1 MRYQLFSTFFSKLT
15 PVEQSLFGFRLQP
28 CTYFLIAMEKNI
40 KVINWI
46 YNPEGPLIVYSAVSN
61 KRVDKNFIPAGVGGQ
76 GVGAPSDLQ

>member
-1 MRYQLFSTFFSKLT
+1 
-15 PVEQSLFGFRLQP
+15 
-28 CTYFLIAMEKNI
+28 MEKNI

-61 KRVDKNFIPAGVGGQ
+61 KRVDKNFLPAGVGWVKGSRGQ